1 MKVNADEHRTL
12 AERFNI
18 EGFPTIKFVDADGSV
33 EDVDGR
39 SMEELAEFVWSKVGK
54 TTFLPELEPHVRA
67 FMEEEA
73 ESRRR
78 EVAER
83 AEAAVEGLGA
93 KEKEYGEV
101 YLKVMKGILK
111 KGDEYLEKERLRI
124 HNMVENE
131 VHSLTEDRI
140 KQFANKI
147 EILEVFAKME
157 L

>member
-1 MKVNADEHRTL
+1 M
-12 AERFNI
+12 
-18 EGFPTIKFVDADGSV
+18 
-33 EDVDGR
+33 
-39 SMEELAEFVWSKVGK
+39 
-54 TTFLPELEPHVRA
+54 
-67 FMEEEA
+67 
-73 ESRRR
+73 
-78 EVAER
+78 
-83 AEAAVEGLGA
+83 EGLGA

-140 KQFANKI
+140 KMFANKI